1 MSYDAP
7 NHNHTNIFSHLICH
21 FSDLEK
27 AAKEI
32 APKEDLIDPK
42 ILYPAFAAS
51 MIANILMGGHI
62 LSQVTMWR
70 NNFTSQINLC
80 KVVLVETVHLI
91 TWLLG

>member
-62 LSQVTMWR
+62 LSQVTMQCDATISPARSIYAKW
-70 NNFTSQINLC
+70 F
-80 KVVLVETVHLI
+80 
-91 TWLLG
+91 

>member
-1 MSYDAP
+1 MILTQCYDALD
-7 NHNHTNIFSHLICH
+7 HNHIFSHLSH

-51 MIANILMGGHI
+51 MIANLLMGGHI
-62 LSQVTMWR
+62 LSQVQSDATISPDQFMQ
-70 NNFTSQINLC
+70 SGLS
-80 KVVLVETVHLI
+80 
-91 TWLLG
+91 

>member
-1 MSYDAP
+1 MMSYDAP

-62 LSQVTMWR
+62 LSQVTNVTQQFHQPDQFMQSG
-70 NNFTSQINLC
+70 FS
-80 KVVLVETVHLI
+80 
-91 TWLLG
+91 